1 MYTHLQLSSRLSKSS
16 VVLKEYVKVE
26 LSSFLLQDKILENS
40 SCYLKAPPPYL
51 GSFPFNMITKHDA
64 NLFMVAHASTF
75 CFFCQRITMVVC
87 FLTTNYALFTV
98 LKVASCQFIFPPHFT
113 SFCAKSYRNH
123 QLHAVTD

>member
-16 VVLKEYVKVE
+16 VVLKEDVKVE

-40 SCYLKAPPPYL
+40 SCYLRVAPYL
-51 GSFPFNMITKHDA
+51 GSLPFNMITKHDA

-87 FLTTNYALFTV
+87 FLTTNYALLTV
-98 LKVASCQFIFPPHFT
+98 LKVAI
-113 SFCAKSYRNH
+113 
-123 QLHAVTD
+123 